1 MKWLQKEGSHMKPSS
16 KIYFVSGVL
25 ATLGALSLVYITF
38 KDTDLSPKQLLNDGK
53 RFIKRSIRNGDRM
66 LDETLENLDEEA
78 QAIIKDAKE
87 LA

>member
-1 MKWLQKEGSHMKPSS
+1 MKTSS

-25 ATLGALSLVYITF
+25 ATIGALSLSYVAF
-38 KDTDLSPKQLLNDGK
+38 KDTDKSPKQLLNDGK

-66 LDETLENLDEEA
+66 LDETLENLDDEA
-78 QAIIKDAKE
+78 KAIIKDAKE

>member
-1 MKWLQKEGSHMKPSS
+1 MKPSS

>member
-1 MKWLQKEGSHMKPSS
+1 MKWLQKEGSHMKTSS

>member
-1 MKWLQKEGSHMKPSS
+1 MKPSS

-87 LA
+87 LV

>member
-1 MKWLQKEGSHMKPSS
+1 MKTSS

-25 ATLGALSLVYITF
+25 VTLGALSLVYITF
-38 KDTDLSPKQLLNDGK
+38 KDTDKSPKQLLNDGK

-66 LDETLENLDEEA
+66 LDETLENLDDEA
-78 QAIIKDAKE
+78 KAIIKDAKE

>member
-1 MKWLQKEGSHMKPSS
+1 MKPSS

-38 KDTDLSPKQLLNDGK
+38 KDTDKSPKQLLNDGK

>member
-1 MKWLQKEGSHMKPSS
+1 MKTSS

-25 ATLGALSLVYITF
+25 ATLGALSLVYVTF
-38 KDTDLSPKQLLNDGK
+38 KDTDKSPKQLLNDGK

-66 LDETLENLDEEA
+66 LEKTIENLDEEA

>member
-1 MKWLQKEGSHMKPSS
+1 MKTSS

-25 ATLGALSLVYITF
+25 VTIGALSLVYVAF
-38 KDTDLSPKQLLNDGK
+38 KDTDKSPKQLLNDGK
-53 RFIKRSIRNGDRM
+53 RFIKRSIRNGDRL
-66 LDETLENLDEEA
+66 LDKTLENLDEEA

>member
-1 MKWLQKEGSHMKPSS
+1 MKTSS

-87 LA
+87 LV

>member
-1 MKWLQKEGSHMKPSS
+1 MKPSS

-38 KDTDLSPKQLLNDGK
+38 KDTDKSPKQLLNDGK

-66 LDETLENLDEEA
+66 LDETLENLDDEA
-78 QAIIKDAKE
+78 KAIIEDAKE

>member
-1 MKWLQKEGSHMKPSS
+1 MKPSS

-38 KDTDLSPKQLLNDGK
+38 KDTNKSPKQLLNDGK

-66 LDETLENLDEEA
+66 LDETLENLDDEA
-78 QAIIKDAKE
+78 KAIIKDAKE

>member
-1 MKWLQKEGSHMKPSS
+1 MKTSS